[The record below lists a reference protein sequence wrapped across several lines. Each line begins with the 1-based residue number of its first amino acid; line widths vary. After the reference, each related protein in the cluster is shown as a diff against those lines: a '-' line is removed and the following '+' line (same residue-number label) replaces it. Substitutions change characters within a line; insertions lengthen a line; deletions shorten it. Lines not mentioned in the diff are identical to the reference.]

1 MLDEIV
7 EVVTYSGYRGDEVP
21 RRFFLH
27 ETRIEIVEILD
38 TWIEEDFASKA
49 RKRFFKA
56 KGNDGNIHQIY
67 YNEKTL
73 EWIYV
78 QKKNK

>member
-1 MLDEIV
+1 MLEETI

-21 RRFFLH
+21 RLFFLH
-27 ETRIEIVEILD
+27 EKRIEIVEILD
-38 TWIEEDFASKA
+38 TLIEEDFASKV
-49 RKRFFKA
+49 RKRFFKV
-56 KGNDGNIHQIY
+56 KGNDGNTHQIY

-78 QKKNK
+78 QKKE